1 MAAVTEI
8 TDCQNSG
15 DQMSLYYNLSGD
27 CDSPTW
33 VLHVGII
40 GDLNIGDTDDEKTL
54 KRRGSGSIKKYVP
67 GDTDLAITGTQ
78 IVQSSYQGFQVLQSA
93 RKGGTPKHLMILT
106 SPLSVVGAC
115 GYAGKFYN
123 FDRSISGPAEDEQ
136 EGSFNLKPAACVE
149 TECEVKAVRV
159 TTGGT
164 AADWDS
170 LTLDV

>member
-1 MAAVTEI
+1 MPAVTEI

-27 CDSPTW
+27 CAIPVW

-54 KRRGSGSIKKYVP
+54 KRRGSGSIKKYIP
-67 GDTDLAITGTQ
+67 GDTDIAITGTQ

-93 RKGGTPKHLMILT
+93 RKGGTPKHLLVLT
-106 SPLSVVGAC
+106 SPISVVGAC
-115 GYAGKFYN
+115 GYAGQFYN

-136 EGSFNLKPAACVE
+136 EGSFNLKPAACVA
-149 TECEVKAVRV
+149 TACEVKAVRV
-159 TTGGT
+159 AVSGT

-170 LTLDV
+170 LVLDT